1 MQKDHDS
8 QYKELFSN
16 PTLIS
21 ELLRSFV
28 HEEFVMHLDFSTL
41 KKLNAHF
48 VTGKFRKREADLIYQ
63 INFKGNPVYIYLL
76 LEFQSTVDKFMS
88 LRLLE
93 YIVQFYKDLL
103 KVEKRDLLPPVFPV
117 VLYSGD
123 NTWTAPVQFQK
134 LIIPTSVPKKYL
146 PDFQYY
152 KIAVNEI
159 PTERLYQIK
168 NAVSAIFYVENSN
181 PDDLAKNI
189 QKLVDLIKAEN
200 FEVLNVFSEWLEQ
213 FHDSNSMTKTVSKI
227 RKLTEVSTMYATA
240 LKEYGE
246 KLEAKRDVSARQNI
260 LIDQLEIKFGHSAF
274 DKKKILSQTT
284 AGKLDKALQKFAT
297 AKTKDEVMK
306 CLGG

>member
-1 MQKDHDS
+1 MNKDHDA

-28 HEEFVMHLDFSTL
+28 DEDFVKHLDFSSL
-41 KKLNAHF
+41 KKLNTHF
-48 VTGKFRKREADLIYQ
+48 VTGKFLKREADLIYQ

-76 LEFQSTVDKFMS
+76 LEFQSSVDTFMS

-103 KVEKRDLLPPVFPV
+103 KVEKHDLLPPVFPV

-123 NTWTAPVQFQK
+123 NKWTAPVQFQK

-146 PDFQYY
+146 PDFRYY

-159 PTERLYQIK
+159 PTDRLYRIK

-181 PDDLAKNI
+181 PEELAKNI
-189 QKLVDLIKAEN
+189 QKLVELIKAEN
-200 FEVLNVFSEWLEQ
+200 FEVLRVFSEWFEQ
-213 FHDSNSMTKTVSKI
+213 FHDSSETARTTTKI
-227 RKLTEVSTMYATA
+227 RRLTEVSSMYATA
-240 LKEYGE
+240 LENYG
-246 KLEAKRDVSARQNI
+246 KKRDINTKQNV
-260 LIDQLEIKFGHSAF
+260 LIDLMRIKFGNCVS
-274 DKKKILSQTT
+274 DQEKILSLSN
-284 AGKLDKALQKFAT
+284 AAKIEKAIHKFAV
-297 AKTKDEVMK
+297 AKTKEEVLK
-306 CLGG
+306 CLD

>member
-1 MQKDHDS
+1 MNKDHDA

-16 PTLIS
+16 PTLVS

-28 HEEFVMHLDFSTL
+28 DEEFVKHLDFSTL

-123 NTWTAPVQFQK
+123 NKWTAPIQFQK

-146 PDFQYY
+146 PDFRYY

-159 PTERLYQIK
+159 PTERLCRIK

-181 PDDLAKNI
+181 PEDLAKNI
-189 QKLVDLIKAEN
+189 QRLVELIKAEN
-200 FEVLNVFSEWLEQ
+200 FEVLRVFSEWFEQ
-213 FHDSNSMTKTVSKI
+213 FHDSNGETKTTSNI
-227 RKLTEVSTMYATA
+227 RKLTEVTSMYATA
-240 LKEYGE
+240 LEKYGK
-246 KLEAKRDVSARQNI
+246 KLELKKSQYI
-260 LIDQLEIKFGHSAF
+260 LIDLMKIKFGEYAS
-274 DKKKILSQTT
+274 DQKKILSQLDSS
-284 AGKLDKALQKFAT
+284 KLEKALHKYAA
-297 AKTKDEVMK
+297 AKTREEVLK
-306 CLGG
+306 CLE

>member
-1 MQKDHDS
+1 MHKDHDS

-134 LIIPTSVPKKYL
+134 LISPTSVPKKYL
-146 PDFQYY
+146 PDFRYY
-152 KIAVNEI
+152 KISVNEI
-159 PTERLYQIK
+159 PTERLYQIN

-189 QKLVDLIKAEN
+189 QRLVELIKAEN

-213 FHDSNSMTKTVSKI
+213 FHDSNTMTKTVSKI
-227 RKLTEVSTMYATA
+227 RKLTEVPTMYATA
-240 LKEYGE
+240 LKEYGKKIYQE
-246 KLEAKRDVSARQNI
+246 GAVAEQQNI
-260 LIDQLEIKFGHSAF
+260 LIDLLKIKFGQAESTA
-274 DKKKILSQTT
+274 KKVLATSNRV
-284 AGKLDKALQKFAT
+284 KLEKAIHKFVT
-297 AKTKDEVMK
+297 AKTRDEVLK
-306 CLGG
+306 CLD